1 MVMTTSTVSAGP
13 MTYYKRRSQSWRRSR
28 LFLDKI
34 GTREKLDRYSGQTLS
49 TWRPI
54 PAAAQTTA
62 LTEGTAPAD
71 ITIATSTYTTTLQ
84 QWGAFVKIS
93 DLLEITGRSSMM
105 DVCSK
110 ILGYNCAQTIDTV
123 TLNVMLS
130 SWTDIYVNNKTSA
143 TINAGDTMT
152 AQQLRR
158 MRKLFAAKNV
168 ANDDTN
174 LYNLVLHPDVFYDL
188 SIDDKVGS
196 TLDVARRSVSGGD
209 SQGIWNG
216 EVTRFAGFRIMES
229 ANIPYTQSQSGVT
242 VYQNVVAG
250 ADALLNVDTE
260 NMGFQL
266 FAVPAS
272 EVNQANPLAQIGTV
286 GWKATYAACDISDG
300 VMGYIME
307 SAVSEITY

>member
-1 MVMTTSTVSAGP
+1 MAMTTATVSAGP
-13 MTYYKRRSQSWRRSR
+13 MTYYKRRSQSWRRSK

-71 ITIATSTYTTTLQ
+71 ITIATSTYSTTLQ

-105 DVCSK
+105 DVCAK
-110 ILGYNCAQTIDTV
+110 VLGYNCAQTIDTV
-123 TLNVMLS
+123 TLNVILGA
-130 SWTDIYVNNKTSA
+130 WTTIYANNKTAA
-143 TINAGDTMT
+143 TLNAGDIIT
-152 AQQLRR
+152 ATQIRR

-174 LYNLVLHPDVFYDL
+174 LYNWVLHPDQFYDL
-188 SIDDKVGS
+188 STDDKVGS
-196 TLDVARRSVSGGD
+196 TLDTARRAVSGGD
-209 SQGIWNG
+209 SQTIWNG
-216 EVTRFAGFRIMES
+216 EVTRFSGFRLMES
-229 ANIPYTQSQSGVT
+229 ANIPQAQAQGGFP
-242 VYQNVVAG
+242 VYQSVVAG

-272 EVNQANPLAQIGTV
+272 EINQANPLAQIGTV

-300 VMGYIME
+300 VMGYILE
-307 SAVSEITY
+307 SPVSEITY